1 MDFSHKWKKSRHNSP
16 QTAYQKKRALTQTEK
31 DIRIIYHKCECSHA
45 LEDECVCVCLFV
57 RGRENLQKYN
67 FFR

>member
-31 DIRIIYHKCECSHA
+31 VIRIIYHKCECVQAFRDVSMCA
-45 LEDECVCVCLFV
+45 FMCICVSEIAQV
-57 RGRENLQKYN
+57 Q
-67 FFR
+67 FF

>member
-31 DIRIIYHKCECSHA
+31 DIRIIYHKCECVQIV
-45 LEDECVCVCLFV
+45 DDVCVCSHSMCM
-57 RGRENLQKYN
+57 
-67 FFR
+67 

>member
-31 DIRIIYHKCECSHA
+31 DIRIIYHKCECAQSVDGVSVH
-45 LEDECVCVCLFV
+45 VYV
-57 RGRENLQKYN
+57 REKLQMYK
-67 FFR
+67 FW